1 MEQQQHKKEP
11 QQETPQQ
18 ETPQLENPQQENPQ
32 LEEPKEEYKEEESQE
47 EKSQEEESQEE
58 NPQLEEPKKEES
70 QEEHLQ
76 KEYTEASIAEQQS
89 RIQLLMEDKAICSVR
104 QTTEEEQNAKYE
116 KKIQLKTP
124 LVDYEWQLSQTIQS
138 IPHTELYFSTMIEPP
153 TTTEIGSITEDNI
166 ENCTKKIQTKTD
178 RSQTELVTTTYK
190 NRQAIPLFEYISQQ
204 KSNYSEYTFMTI
216 LDTFQQLLYAIQK
229 LQGHKNPIIIFDIQ
243 PESIVYDLL
252 HNTPFFIDHRL
263 AIQIDDLKDK
273 QNCKKLI
280 PHYDLPYPLIPI
292 EIWLLSNIVEVEEE
306 FNPEKLKQWINE
318 YSSQTPNTNQEFIE
332 EYISTLQPFQTWD
345 QLQEE
350 LIKTA
355 TTWDI
360 YILAMNYKQLCSELQ
375 LDTLRVNLDENTPKY
390 PFLEAW
396 YSILDEIIITIPNK
410 RPTIQQIIEKINT
423 IAIADRELYQT
434 FLLEFLE

>member
-1 MEQQQHKKEP
+1 MEQKP
-11 QQETPQQ
+11 QEQKPSEQEKTPLGFKQ
-18 ETPQLENPQQENPQ
+18 EKPSLGFEQEKPS
-32 LEEPKEEYKEEESQE
+32 LGFEEENF
-47 EKSQEEESQEE
+47 K
-58 NPQLEEPKKEES
+58 
-70 QEEHLQ
+70 

-89 RIQLLMEDKAICSVR
+89 RIQLLMEDKVICSVR
-104 QTTEEEQNAKYE
+104 QTIEEEEQNAKYQ

-138 IPHTELYFSTMIEPP
+138 IPNTQLYFSTMIEPP

-178 RSQTELVTTTYK
+178 RSQNELVTTTYK
-190 NRQAIPLFEYISQQ
+190 NRQSTPLFEYISEQ

-229 LQGHKNPIIIFDIQ
+229 LQGHSNPIIIFDIQ
-243 PESIVYDLL
+243 PESILYDLH

-273 QNCKKLI
+273 QNRKKLI
-280 PHYDLPYPLIPI
+280 PQYDLPYPLIPI
-292 EIWLLSNIVEVEEE
+292 EIWLLSNIIELEEE
-306 FNPEKLKQWINE
+306 FNPEKLKQWITE
-318 YSSQTPNTNQEFIE
+318 YSSQTPDVNQEFIE
-332 EYISTLQPFQTWD
+332 EYTSTLQPFQTWD

-360 YILAMNYKQLCSELQ
+360 YILAMNYKQLCSQIQ
-375 LDTLRVNLDENTPKY
+375 LNALRVNLDENTPKY
-390 PFLEAW
+390 PFLESW
-396 YSILDEIIITIPNK
+396 YNILDEIIMTIPNK
-410 RPTIQQIIEKINT
+410 RPTIKQLIEKINT